1 MRDPDQ
7 RVNNGHGRKETGMG
21 FGKAVLAAFIGGVLA
36 GVFLLAYRASQETEK
51 SIPASLVDVPAEAK
65 KVYVDVKTKATDAVK
80 RVRESVPEEDA
91 GETDWPESGYVTG
104 GSVEV

>member
-1 MRDPDQ
+1 M
-7 RVNNGHGRKETGMG
+7 
-21 FGKAVLAAFIGGVLA
+21 
-36 GVFLLAYRASQETEK
+36 
-51 SIPASLVDVPAEAK
+51 PAEAK
-65 KVYVDVKTKATDAVK
+65 KVYVDVKAKATDAVK